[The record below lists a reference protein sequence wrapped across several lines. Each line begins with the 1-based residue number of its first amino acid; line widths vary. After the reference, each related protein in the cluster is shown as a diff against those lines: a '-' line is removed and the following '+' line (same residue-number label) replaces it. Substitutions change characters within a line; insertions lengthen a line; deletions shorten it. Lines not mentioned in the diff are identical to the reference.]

1 MTVDQDIASS
11 LISVFAGLAIGV
23 SVEAMMPSDSSAS
36 SVGEL
41 MFESSVQIALLLI
54 VSRLFV
60 KPSDL
65 SIDALVPYG
74 MALGAAQ
81 MGLLTKLTLLAAEA
95 KKGHRALSQRM
106 GVQFQAAPKANEAT
120 ASS

>member
-1 MTVDQDIASS
+1 MTVDQDIATS
-11 LISVFAGLAIGV
+11 LVSVFAGLAIGV

-41 MFESSVQIALLLI
+41 AFESSVQIALLLI

-65 SIDALVPYG
+65 SNDALVPYA

-81 MGLLTKLTLLAAEA
+81 MGLLTKLSLLAAEA
-95 KKGHRALSQRM
+95 RKGHRALSQRM
-106 GVQFQAAPKANEAT
+106 AVQLQGPPKATQAT
-120 ASS
+120 PSS